1 LSPASSSPWTAGSW
15 PIRGFSGE
23 ASSTFFC
30 GCKKRRLK
38 AEGTAWP
45 FAKDTRPGEG
55 TRRNGR
61 PGSGMGQQGDLT
73 VIGRCR
79 SAADAGEHR
88 SGLLLV
94 RHTRSCFRPPAGE
107 GRFAFRGEGAPPPS
121 SRPDAAAG
129 PGAGQRG
136 GIRLLRGAG
145 SAICFPRPFSLSIRH
160 RLESFLLPRVPHR
173 RQGDGGFSRGFDWH
187 HDFLIR
193 RTRWVSEDLHFSPS
207 AEKEWILKERF
218 LSAGETK

>member
-1 LSPASSSPWTAGSW
+1 MSPASLSPWTAGSW

-94 RHTRSCFRPPAGE
+94 RHTGPVSAHRPERAGSPSVGRE
-107 GRFAFRGEGAPPPS
+107 RRLHLHGRMRRRGREPVKGEASGSSAVQEARFAFRVPS
-121 SRPDAAAG
+121 PCPSG
-129 PGAGQRG
+129 Y
-136 GIRLLRGAG
+136 
-145 SAICFPRPFSLSIRH
+145 

>member
-94 RHTRSCFRPPAGE
+94 RHTGPVSAHRPERAGSPSVGRE
-107 GRFAFRGEGAPPPS
+107 RRLHLHGRMRRRGREPVKGEASGSSAVQEARFAFRVRSPCPS
-121 SRPDAAAG
+121 GTASKAFSFPGFPIAGRGTEAFPAA
-129 PGAGQRG
+129 
-136 GIRLLRGAG
+136 
-145 SAICFPRPFSLSIRH
+145 
-160 RLESFLLPRVPHR
+160 
-173 RQGDGGFSRGFDWH
+173 
-187 HDFLIR
+187 LIG
-193 RTRWVSEDLHFSPS
+193 TTTF
-207 AEKEWILKERF
+207 
-218 LSAGETK
+218 